1 LTTCA
6 WNHCKAAR
14 PVTDDEF
21 TIYDLQYTIGAAK
34 PERRALLGLAGE
46 NSLGYAEQCS
56 AFRLSAIGRAKDFV
70 RCSRMNS
77 NPTTPASTVT
87 SGRRYWRSLDELAD
101 TPEFKDWLHR
111 EFPQGAS
118 ELEDGQNRRQFL
130 KIMSASFALAG
141 LGLAGAGCRRP
152 EEKLEPFGQQP
163 ADYVYGEPQYFAT
176 AMPTRTGAIPLVVK
190 SYEGRPIKVEGNALY
205 PGSNGGTDR
214 YAQASILN
222 LYDPDRARRFV
233 QEDGKTASR
242 EEALSFLDSLSK
254 KFSANSGEGL
264 SFLAESSTSPSRA
277 RLQKIIAD
285 KFPKSQWF
293 TYDAIDT
300 GIHQRAAT
308 QAFGQPVRPIFN
320 FDKAK
325 VILSLDCDFLGGE
338 DDAHNHIRKFAASRK
353 PGRGMSR
360 LYAVES
366 LFTLTGANADHRLR
380 VPASSVGQIAS
391 AVLAVITG
399 SSGSI
404 PATVD
409 VKWISELAKDLIANR
424 GNVLVVVGQRQPIE
438 IHLLAQAIN
447 STLGSIGNTVELA
460 KTTEVASSDFKD
472 FNVNPPNTLIIL
484 GGNPKYNLTPE
495 LKGGTIIRFGYYED
509 DTSHY
514 SNWHFPAAHYLESW
528 GDAVTSD
535 GTLVPIQ
542 PLIQPLFGGITEL
555 EFLARIAGESQT
567 NPYDIVQA
575 TFGSSGDWK
584 KFLFNGFLKNSA
596 PKTISAFE
604 DSRAVA
610 LPSVKKVSAPTAT
623 NLEVIFYRDSKV
635 DDGRYA
641 NNGWMQ
647 ELPDPITKMTWDN
660 AVLVSRKTAREL
672 KVANGD
678 IVEIALNGR
687 KVTGPIWVQPG
698 MADYSLGLALGYGRE
713 RAGRVGTA
721 VGFNAYKIFSGK
733 YIETGATIRKTGET
747 YTLACTQNHWSMEG
761 RPAVREA
768 NLEEFSK
775 NPKFAS
781 EMHGTEPPI
790 VQSLYPNPLD
800 EAKKTA
806 LHQWGL
812 VVDLTAC
819 VGCSTCVVA
828 CQSENN
834 IPIVGKDQVQRG
846 REMHWMRIDRYY
858 TADPKTEKFSDAFVT
873 NEQEQFSEWIDDVQ
887 AVNQPVMC
895 QMCESA
901 PCENVCPVAATV
913 HDKEGLNTMV
923 YNRCIGTRYC
933 SNNCPYKV
941 RHFNFLDFNKRPLA
955 DLKGPYYPTPL
966 LHKTDGKWDMLSW
979 WKHPEQSGM
988 REEDEWDLIK
998 LSKNP
1003 DVTVRMRGVMEKCTY
1018 CTQRIEQAKI
1028 AQKVKAGGSGDVR
1041 LSEAAGTVPKTACQQ
1056 ACPAGAIIFGDIS
1069 DPASSVSKWKTQPQN
1084 YSLLGDL
1091 LTKPRTSY
1099 LARIRNPNPAMPDYH
1114 EPFSSEEYEAH
1125 SNPKI

>member
-1 LTTCA
+1 
-6 WNHCKAAR
+6 
-14 PVTDDEF
+14 
-21 TIYDLQYTIGAAK
+21 
-34 PERRALLGLAGE
+34 
-46 NSLGYAEQCS
+46 
-56 AFRLSAIGRAKDFV
+56 
-70 RCSRMNS
+70 MNS
-77 NPTTPASTVT
+77 NPTTPAQAT
-87 SGRRYWRSLDELAD
+87 GRRYWRSLDELAD

-118 ELEDGQNRRQFL
+118 EMVDGQNRRQFL

-152 EEKLEPFGQQP
+152 EEKLEPFGQQS

-190 SYEGRPIKVEGNALY
+190 SYEGRPIKIEGNALY

-214 YAQASILN
+214 YAQASILD
-222 LYDPDRARRFV
+222 LYDPDRARHFKKRGA
-233 QEDGKTASR
+233 DGKMEIVSR
-242 EEALSFLDSLSK
+242 EEALSFLDSLSQ
-254 KFSANSGEGL
+254 KFAANSGEGL
-264 SFLAESSTSPSRA
+264 AFLAESSTSPSRA
-277 RLQKIIAD
+277 RIQKAIAIN
-285 KFPKSQWF
+285 FPKSKWF
-293 TYDAIDT
+293 TYDAIDS

-308 QAFGQPVRPIFN
+308 QAFGQPVKPVFH

-338 DDAHNHIRKFAASRK
+338 DDAHNHIRKFAAGRK

-360 LYAVES
+360 FYAVES
-366 LFTLTGANADHRLR
+366 LFTLSGANADHRLR
-380 VPASSVGQIAS
+380 LPASWVKQTALTVIACLNNS
-391 AVLAVITG
+391 LKK
-399 SSGSI
+399 SGEYVSPQWI
-404 PATVD
+404 GRCVD
-409 VKWISELAKDLIANR
+409 DLVAAGKDA
-424 GNVLVVVGQRQPIE
+424 LVVAGQRQPME
-438 IHLLAQAIN
+438 VHLLAYAIN
-447 STLGSIGNTVELA
+447 SAFGAIGNTVELLPA
-460 KTTEVASSDFKD
+460 LNSVGGTVADMLAADKAGKIKTLVVLGNNSLYTGPGTEDFVWGQSKD
-472 FNVNPPNTLIIL
+472 FRN
-484 GGNPKYNLTPE
+484 K
-495 LKGGTIIRFGYYED
+495 TIIRLGYYED
-509 DTSHY
+509 ETSQLCD
-514 SNWHFPAAHYLESW
+514 WHLPMTHYLESW
-528 GDAVTSD
+528 GDATTND
-535 GTLVPIQ
+535 GTVVPVQ
-542 PLIQPLFGGITEL
+542 PLIQPLFGGLTEL
-555 EFLARIAGESQT
+555 EFLARLAGESQT
-567 NPYDIVQA
+567 SAYEIVRA
-575 TFGSSGDWK
+575 TFDGSDENWK
-584 KFLFNGFLKNSA
+584 KFLFNGFVVNANPKPVVGNFLAPNSEI
-596 PKTISAFE
+596 K
-604 DSRAVA
+604 
-610 LPSVKKVSAPTAT
+610 LSAPTAS
-623 NLEVIFYRDSKV
+623 NLEIIFYRDAKV

-660 AVLVSRKTAREL
+660 AVLVSRKTAKEL
-672 KVANGD
+672 GVQNGD
-678 IVEIALNGR
+678 IIEISLNG
-687 KVTGPIWVQPG
+687 KSVKGPIWVQPG

-713 RAGRVGTA
+713 RAGRVGTG

-733 YIETGATIRKTGET
+733 YIETGATVRKTGET

-768 NLEEFSK
+768 NLKEFLDD
-775 NPKFAS
+775 PKFAA
-781 EMHGTEPPI
+781 EKFHGTEPPI

-819 VGCSTCVVA
+819 VGCSTCVLA

-858 TADPKTEKFSDAFVT
+858 TADPKTQKFSDAFVT

-895 QMCESA
+895 QMCEAA
-901 PCENVCPVAATV
+901 PCENVCPVAATA
-913 HDKEGLNTMV
+913 HDKEGLNTMA

-955 DLKGPYYPTPL
+955 DLKGPFYPTPL
-966 LHKTDGKWDMLSW
+966 LHKTDGKWDLLSW

-1041 LSEAAGTVPKTACQQ
+1041 LKESEGTIPKTACQQ

-1069 DPASSVSKWKTQPQN
+1069 DAASSVSKWKAQPQN
-1084 YSLLGDL
+1084 YALLGDL

-1114 EPFSSEEYEAH
+1114 EPFSSEEYEAR